1 MLGLDH
7 FHDLKVF
14 IEYSNDVNDV
24 YKITKTLRNTIQE
37 NNVKH

>member
-24 YKITKTLRNTIQE
+24 YKTLKNTIQE